1 MNKLQKQ
8 VSKLS
13 EDGLEA
19 SEIAEKLGISVT
31 KAQSVLDE
39 LAELEEEEE
48 EVEEEDTPTVPT
60 TRTNRQQKYNERKLT
75 RALEGLKDEYDEI
88 ATTLKDIDGD
98 TVSREDFEEFLEGV
112 RELEYKF
119 RKTAKKFELPPK
131 SAHGDMLLE
140 IIDELKEKNEDFNE
154 EEDELELDLDEDL
167 LEEANDL
174 RFELLE
180 FSEN

>member
-13 EDGLEA
+13 KDGLNA
-19 SEIAEKLGISVT
+19 PEIAEELGISVT

-39 LAELEEEEE
+39 LAELEEEE
-48 EVEEEDTPTVPT
+48 VEEEDTPTVPT
-60 TRTNRQQKYNERKLT
+60 THTNRQQKYNERKLT

-88 ATTLKDIDGD
+88 VVTLKDIDGD

-140 IIDELKEKNEDFNE
+140 IIDELKDKNEDFNE